1 MADNTNQQDDT
12 KKKDEQEKQR
22 EQRRKRRKRLNIAL
36 WAALILS
43 TAGNLTSGVLEFW
56 RSREEHQEI
65 VQLVE
70 RCDKRAP
77 AVNNRQT
84 GWRELDQAAEHLET
98 VKNAIQNLPNNPA
111 AMDHYEHLITTIGQ
125 RAIIVGHEAKL
136 SEDPSRVTV
145 YERRFESWKIL

>member
-70 RCDKRAP
+70 HSFRHDPLIGKVTLELRTTVQRLVLDSGPMLPPSAFTLLSGAPIASGSFTLWRA
-77 AVNNRQT
+77 V
-84 GWRELDQAAEHLET
+84 
-98 VKNAIQNLPNNPA
+98 
-111 AMDHYEHLITTIGQ
+111 IGVPLVMQ
-125 RAIIVGHEAKL
+125 Q
-136 SEDPSRVTV
+136 P
-145 YERRFESWKIL
+145 W